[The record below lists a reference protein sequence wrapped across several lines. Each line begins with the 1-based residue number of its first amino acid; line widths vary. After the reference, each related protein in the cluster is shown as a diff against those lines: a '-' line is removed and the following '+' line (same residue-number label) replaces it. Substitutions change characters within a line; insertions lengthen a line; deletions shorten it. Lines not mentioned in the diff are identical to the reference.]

1 MDKIRSILAVVLG
14 LCMAGV
20 QAQPGSGGPGGRGP
34 GGPPMGMPGP
44 GGPGGFPSSRGPQG
58 PSFSPDAGPRRG
70 GPSYGPGMG
79 SMPSG
84 PAGAGPYGMPSM
96 PDREGPGPRSAVPTT
111 RFGSIPNQYGG
122 PPSMNEGRSR
132 ASNPPGFAAA
142 PADTSRM
149 QQALR
154 QRDYATI
161 GHESEGVRTRTER
174 MERMSPELPVQDRLQ
189 IPLINHMYRQ
199 GADLM
204 EEGRH
209 SRDDAKIRRGIQQI
223 NQANEKLDRLHG
235 GGAPRQ

>member
-1 MDKIRSILAVVLG
+1 M
-14 LCMAGV
+14 GV
-20 QAQPGSGGPGGRGP
+20 AFAQRGPGGPGPGPGSRGP
-34 GGPPMGMPGP
+34 GGPPMGMSGP
-44 GGPGGFPSSRGPQG
+44 VGPGGFGSSRGPEG

-70 GPSYGPGMG
+70 PSYGPGMESRSYG
-79 SMPSG
+79 PGPMEPGPSR
-84 PAGAGPYGMPSM
+84 YGMPSM
-96 PDREGPGPRSAVPTT
+96 PDREAPMGRGGIPST
-111 RFGSIPNQYGG
+111 RFGSVPSQYGG
-122 PPSMNEGRSR
+122 PPALDDGPRRGGN
-132 ASNPPGFAAA
+132 APGLPAG

-161 GHESEGVRTRTER
+161 GHETEGVRTRTER

-209 SRDDAKIRRGIQQI
+209 TRDDAKIRMGIQQI

-235 GGAPRQ
+235 GGPRR